1 MLFRSGI
8 IGARDR
14 GARLFIGD
22 IGVTE
27 RVKILL
33 VAGARPNFVKIAPLM
48 RALSVRGNHFD
59 TKLVHTG
66 QHYDTSM
73 SESFFEELGIP
84 QPEFRLDV
92 GSYSHAQQTA
102 RIMMAFEA
110 VCCEEKPQLVVVVG
124 DVNSTVACS
133 LVAKK
138 LQIDVAH
145 VEAGLR
151 SGDRRMPEE
160 INRIVT
166 DSISDWF
173 FVTEPSGV
181 DNLKREGHQAKRIHL
196 VGNVMID
203 NLFYQQRRLESSPP
217 NEQVETL
224 RTELGQ
230 RYGVVTLHRPS
241 NVDDESTVR
250 SILSGIG
257 KVAERVPLVFAV
269 HPRTSAMLHRCG
281 IEVPP
286 QVHLTPPLPYMA
298 FLSLWSRATLVITDS
313 GGLQEETTALGIPCI
328 TVRENTERP
337 ITLTEGTNVMVGR
350 DPARIVE
357 EAFRVL
363 DGHGKVGRRPALW
376 DGHAAERIVEVLDD
390 LPGVC
395 RTS

>member
-1 MLFRSGI
+1 MT
-8 IGARDR
+8 D
-14 GARLFIGD
+14 
-22 IGVTE
+22 

-48 RALSVRGNHFD
+48 RALAARSNHFD

-66 QHYDTSM
+66 QHYDPSM

-84 QPEFRLDV
+84 LPDFRLDV

-110 VCCEEKPQLVVVVG
+110 VCCAEKPLLVVVVG

-151 SGDRRMPEE
+151 SGDRQMPEE

-181 DNLKREGHQAKRIHL
+181 DNLKREGHEPNRIHW

-203 NLFYQQRRLESSPP
+203 NLFYQQRRLECQPP
-217 NEQVETL
+217 NELTETL
-224 RTELGQ
+224 RTKLGQ

-241 NVDDESTVR
+241 NVDDESTIR

-257 KVAERVPLVFAV
+257 KVAARVPLVFAV
-269 HPRTSAMLHRCG
+269 HPRTSAMLERCA
-281 IEVPP
+281 IEIPP
-286 QVHLTPPLPYMA
+286 RLYLLPPLPYMA
-298 FLSLWSRATLVITDS
+298 FLSLWSRSALVITDS

-337 ITLTEGTNVMVGR
+337 ITLIEGTNVIVGR

-363 DGHGKVGRRPALW
+363 DGHGKIGRRPALW
-376 DGHAAERIVEVLDD
+376 DGHAAERIVEVLERGYTH
-390 LPGVC
+390 LQRVA
-395 RTS
+395 S

>member
-1 MLFRSGI
+1 
-8 IGARDR
+8 
-14 GARLFIGD
+14 LFIRG

-48 RALSVRGNHFD
+48 RALAARSNHFD

-84 QPEFRLDV
+84 QPDFRLEV

-102 RIMMAFEA
+102 RIMMAFET
-110 VCCEEKPQLVVVVG
+110 VCFAEKPRLVVVVG

-181 DNLKREGHQAKRIHL
+181 DNLRREGHEATRIHL
-196 VGNVMID
+196 AGNVMID
-203 NLFYQQRRLESSPP
+203 NLFYQQRRLENFPP
-217 NEQVETL
+217 NEQAEIL
-224 RTELGQ
+224 RTELGH

-241 NVDDESTVR
+241 NVDDEATIR

-269 HPRTSAMLHRCG
+269 HPRTSAMLEHCG

-286 QVHLTPPLPYMA
+286 RVYLSPPLPYMA
-298 FLSLWSRATLVITDS
+298 FLSLWSRSALVITDS

-350 DPARIVE
+350 DPARIVK

-376 DGHAAERIVEVLDD
+376 EGCAAERIVGILEDAYIHRQ
-390 LPGVC
+390 
-395 RTS
+395 RTVA